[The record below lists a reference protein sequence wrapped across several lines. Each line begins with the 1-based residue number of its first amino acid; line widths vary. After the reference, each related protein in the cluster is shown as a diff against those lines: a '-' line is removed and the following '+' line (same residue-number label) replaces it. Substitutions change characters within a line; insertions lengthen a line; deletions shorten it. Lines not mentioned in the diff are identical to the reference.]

1 MPTLSPSFIKAM
13 RRFPELCCAAPLAA
27 HRQQE
32 RTSMVLLWQPLQEL
46 VPPERGGTDA
56 PETASHQGS
65 FQQGPGHALALAPPK
80 AQPLQVFKV
89 G

>member
-1 MPTLSPSFIKAM
+1 
-13 RRFPELCCAAPLAA
+13 
-27 HRQQE
+27 
-32 RTSMVLLWQPLQEL
+32 MVLLWQPLQEL

-89 G
+89 GWGFEEPGLVEHVPAHGREVEVDGL